1 AGAESWFGGG
11 ARAVQDAL
19 EQSGMAR
26 SDLHVA
32 DLYDPFSIVTLVL
45 LDEYRLTGDVPAGAF
60 VRDGHTGPGGTLP
73 THTGC
78 GQLSGFYLQG
88 MTPLAEAIIQL
99 RGTGGQRQVPGATV
113 ALIGGIGG
121 RMDHHAGVVLGRAAR
136 PAPRSRTDCWTARW
150 RPTPMT
156 TWWRR
161 CTGRPHA
168 TSSRCRSARRALWR
182 SSSTRK

>member
-73 THTGC
+73 TNTGG

-88 MTPLAEAIIQL
+88 MTPLAEAVIQL
-99 RGTGGQRQVPGATV
+99 RGAGGDRQVAGAQT
-113 ALIGGIGG
+113 ALVTGIGG
-121 RMDHHAGVVLGRAAR
+121 PAAPPAALVL
-136 PAPRSRTDCWTARW
+136 
-150 RPTPMT
+150 
-156 TWWRR
+156 
-161 CTGRPHA
+161 
-168 TSSRCRSARRALWR
+168 
-182 SSSTRK
+182 